1 MKDKI
6 QPITAPLK
14 SMEELYQGV
23 FLAWIDSEQVARNAR
38 PGQFVMVSCDGYL
51 LRRPLAVHQVS
62 PGRNSFAILFA
73 VCGKGT
79 AWLSQQKPGMSLSI
93 LGPLGN
99 GFILVPGAQNIL
111 LIAGGLGIAP
121 LQFVAQAAREEA
133 KSITL
138 LQGAS
143 TAACVYPPASL
154 PEGVKCYTA
163 TEDGS
168 CGAHCLVT
176 GILHDYIGWADQ
188 IMACGPNA
196 MYHPVAAHNKR
207 LFRVKPFQVSL
218 EARMGCG
225 FGACYGCSIK
235 TAQGM
240 RKICHDGPV
249 FDYCDIVWEES
260 SADKGISHG

>member
-1 MKDKI
+1 MNNKT
-6 QPITAPLK
+6 QAITVPLE

-23 FLAWIDSEQVARNAR
+23 FLAWIGSKQIARTAQ
-38 PGQFVMVSCDGYL
+38 PGQFVMVSCNNYL
-51 LRRPLAVHQVS
+51 LRRPLAVHKVS
-62 PGRNSFAILFA
+62 PKKDRFAILFA

-79 AWLSQQKPGMSLSI
+79 TWLSRQKPGIELNI

-99 GFILVPGAQNIL
+99 SFTLVPGAQNIL
-111 LIAGGLGIAP
+111 LVAGGLGIAP
-121 LQFVAQAAREEA
+121 LQFAAQVAREKG
-133 KSITL
+133 KSVTL

-143 TAACVYPPASL
+143 TASCVYPSTSL
-154 PEGVKCYTA
+154 PDGVKCYTA

-196 MYHPVAAHNKR
+196 MYHPIATSNKQ
-207 LFRVKPFQVSL
+207 LFKVKPFQVSL
-218 EARMGCG
+218 ETRMGCG

-235 TAQGM
+235 TARGM
-240 RKICHDGPV
+240 KKVCHDGPV
-249 FDYCDIVWEES
+249 FDYYDILWKENP
-260 SADKGISHG
+260 GI